1 METRI
6 TLKLKYYMQG
16 NNCNF
21 QSTYSNKDIVV
32 HIQAELLKIGSEAN
46 VTIVVKVYIGNGEM
60 P

>member
-1 METRI
+1 
-6 TLKLKYYMQG
+6 MQG